1 MTVRIRLGWILV
13 VTGLLFLLCGL
24 IVTIFAT
31 VPQMANSPM
40 GEVPAASVWVDLANG
55 MMRFIVE
62 MMAVDWTP
70 SRVGVF
76 FIIVG
81 MILEG
86 TGAYALISGTE
97 PIKV

>member
-1 MTVRIRLGWILV
+1 
-13 VTGLLFLLCGL
+13 
-24 IVTIFAT
+24 
-31 VPQMANSPM
+31 
-40 GEVPAASVWVDLANG
+40 VWVDLANG
-55 MMRFIVE
+55 IMRFIVE

-70 SRVGVF
+70 SRVGIF

>member
-1 MTVRIRLGWILV
+1 
-13 VTGLLFLLCGL
+13 
-24 IVTIFAT
+24 
-31 VPQMANSPM
+31 
-40 GEVPAASVWVDLANG
+40 VWVDLANG
-55 MMRFIVE
+55 IMRFIVE

-86 TGAYALISGTE
+86 MGAYALISGTE